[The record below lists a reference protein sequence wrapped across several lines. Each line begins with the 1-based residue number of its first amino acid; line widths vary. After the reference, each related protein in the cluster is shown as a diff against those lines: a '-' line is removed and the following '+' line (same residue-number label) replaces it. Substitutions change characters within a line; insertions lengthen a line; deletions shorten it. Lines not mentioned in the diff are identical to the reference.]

1 MNTRTISITL
11 CLLFTLSTHAE
22 LTKDDLKEIRQ
33 IIKEE
38 ISNSEKT
45 TNALIQG
52 LEAKIDG
59 LEEKMD
65 TRIKGVEEKT
75 DTRIKGVE
83 EKIDGLEAKMDTRI
97 NGVGEK
103 IDLLTKMI
111 MGLMALTGLAII
123 TPATI
128 VYTSN
133 RREKIRE
140 VVESLLSTR
149 DVKAP
154 NKEKA

>member
-1 MNTRTISITL
+1 MNTRTISIIL

-38 ISNSEKT
+38 VSNSEKT
-45 TNALIQG
+45 TNALIKG
-52 LEAKIDG
+52 LEEKTDTRIKGLEEKIDG

-65 TRIKGVEEKT
+65 TRIK
-75 DTRIKGVE
+75 
-83 EKIDGLEAKMDTRI
+83 
-97 NGVGEK
+97 GVGEK